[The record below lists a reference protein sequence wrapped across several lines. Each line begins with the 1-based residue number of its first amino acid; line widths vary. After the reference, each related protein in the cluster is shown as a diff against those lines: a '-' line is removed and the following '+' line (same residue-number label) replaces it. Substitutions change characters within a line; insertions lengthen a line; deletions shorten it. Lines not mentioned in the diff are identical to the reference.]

1 LNYFQ
6 PLYTVKIMDMVN
18 INIEDLIPHRGRMK
32 FVDQI
37 IEVDETTAVTV
48 STVTDKWPLIQDN
61 FVNPFVLIEIVA
73 QTSAVSIG
81 WKKLKEDGNHAGG
94 KGWLVGIKTA
104 EFFVDRI
111 PLNTSIRTMT
121 QINFSLDNYTEILGT
136 SKIGSDLVG
145 EIVLQVLRNS
155 T

>member
-1 LNYFQ
+1 
-6 PLYTVKIMDMVN
+6 MGMVN
-18 INIEDLIPHRGRMK
+18 IDIEDLIPHRGRMK

-37 IEVDETTAVTV
+37 ITVDETKAVTV
-48 STVTDKWPLIQDN
+48 STVTDKWPLVQDN
-61 FVNPFVLIEIVA
+61 FVHPFVLIEIVA

-81 WKKLKEDGNHAGG
+81 WKKLKEDGSHAGG

-145 EIVLQVLRNS
+145 EIVLQVLRNN

>member
-1 LNYFQ
+1 
-6 PLYTVKIMDMVN
+6 MGMVD

-37 IEVDETTAVTV
+37 IEVDENTAVTE
-48 STVTDKWPLIQDN
+48 STVTDQWPLVNNN
-61 FVNPFVLIEIVA
+61 FVNPLVLIEVVA

-81 WKKLKEDGNHAGG
+81 WKELKKDGNTAGG
-94 KGWLVGIKTA
+94 KGWLVGIKA
-104 EFFVDRI
+104 ANFFIDKI
-111 PLNTSIRTMT
+111 PLNSNIRTWT
-121 QINFSLDNYTEILGT
+121 KINFNLDNYTEILGI
-136 SKIGSDLVG
+136 SKIGSNLVS